1 MLQWNATKTRLLTKH
16 KSPSRLVMNLS
27 ALNFVTQNVLKS
39 EESEMSEAGVD
50 GYCLLRPPRSRN
62 VIMINEPHLSWQC
75 ADEFCSGG
83 KSPVARIWGVSTSIT
98 H

>member
-50 GYCLLRPPRSRN
+50 GYCLLPPRSRN
-62 VIMINEPHLSWQC
+62 VIVINGPHLSWLRS
-75 ADEFCSGG
+75 DEFCSGE
-83 KSPVARIWGVSTSIT
+83 KVAFHVFGA
-98 H
+98 